1 MPVTLATQDYQGPRQ
16 KVHEI
21 LFQPKKRLEKVVYIC
36 HPNYMGSINRRMTD
50 QVSPGIKAIPYSKN
64 KSKKGEDLAP
74 VVECLLSNSKV
85 LS

>member
-1 MPVTLATQDYQGPRQ
+1 
-16 KVHEI
+16 
-21 LFQPKKRLEKVVYIC
+21 
-36 HPNYMGSINRRMTD
+36 MGSINRRMTD